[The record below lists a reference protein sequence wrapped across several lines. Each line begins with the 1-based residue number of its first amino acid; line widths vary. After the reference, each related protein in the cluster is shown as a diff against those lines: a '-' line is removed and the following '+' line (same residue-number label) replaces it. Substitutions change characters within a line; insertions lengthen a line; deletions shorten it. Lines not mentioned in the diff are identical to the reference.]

1 LTGNDSSFYT
11 KTHVY
16 GDEYAILDG
25 RVLTVA
31 ALSKTGGSGTNQNK
45 RYTGFLSPSF
55 NGRVILPPTAI
66 GLVLALH
73 TLLPAHENY
82 RLKLLPYFSYF
93 LVILLFIYGI
103 AAVASLFSRSLREIL
118 SFKAVFHAFGLLA
131 LGVYN
136 LATLKFELIP
146 NIYFPPPERILGV
159 FVEDGFFL
167 LRCLVYS
174 LRLLLSGFVLGA
186 LTGVFTGTVIGWS
199 RRCNYWVMP
208 FIRMV
213 GPIPST
219 AWIPVALVIFF
230 RPTSASVFLIAL
242 GVWFPTTVLTN
253 SGIMNVR
260 KTYFE
265 VSSTLGAGDLRMI
278 LTVAL
283 PAAAPSIFT
292 GIFNGTSACFLTLMA
307 AEMIGCK
314 FGIGWYINWQR
325 ETLAYANVYAGL
337 IIIALTFS
345 GLIGLQFKVRNKA
358 LAWQKGTIRW

>member
-1 LTGNDSSFYT
+1 M
-11 KTHVY
+11 
-16 GDEYAILDG
+16 
-25 RVLTVA
+25 
-31 ALSKTGGSGTNQNK
+31 SKIGGSGNNVQNIK
-45 RYTGFLSPSF
+45 DGFFFSLSF
-55 NGRVILPPTAI
+55 NWRVILPLTSI

-73 TLLPAHENY
+73 LILPAHENY
-82 RLKLLPYFSYF
+82 RLKLLPYFSNF
-93 LVILLFIYGI
+93 LALLLIMYGI
-103 AAVASLFSRSLREIL
+103 AAVVSVFSRRIRRKL
-118 SFKAVFHAFGLLA
+118 SFKAAFHACGFLV
-131 LGVYN
+131 LGVYD
-136 LATLKFELIP
+136 LITLKFELIP
-146 NIYFPPPERILGV
+146 VIYFPAPERILGV
-159 FVEDGFFL
+159 FVEDGLFL
-167 LRCLVYS
+167 LRCLAYS
-174 LRLLLSGFVLGA
+174 LRLLLSGFILGA
-186 LTGVFTGTVIGWS
+186 LLGVFTGTVIGWS
-199 RRCNYWVMP
+199 RRFNYWIMP
-208 FIRMV
+208 FIRIV

-230 RPTSASVFLIAL
+230 KPTSASIFLIAL

-253 SGIMNVR
+253 SGIMNVH
-260 KTYFE
+260 KNYFE
-265 VSSTLGAGDLRMI
+265 VSSTLGASDLRMI

-345 GLIGLQFKVRNKA
+345 FLIGLQFKVRNKA